1 MAQNGQVVDKSDPK
15 RITLALSRRQLGFRA
30 KVDFMQ
36 AHSRAT
42 LGLGA
47 STAVLLRIPLLNVLM
62 LPMGIVGATLM
73 VLEVEDAD

>member
-1 MAQNGQVVDKSDPK
+1 
-15 RITLALSRRQLGFRA
+15 
-30 KVDFMQ
+30 MQ